1 MPAAGALLELCS
13 ACSRGIT
20 GTARMAAAGALLGLC
35 SACSRGMAQNAQLRT
50 CTGSAVGTGVVRQ
63 QVARGNCLVMARR
76 AGFIC
81 FWYCGS
87 ARCCIIFQEVK
98 TVAKAAKEVQRLDK
112 IVAHLTGMSRQ
123 QATRAIK
130 DGDVT
135 VDDEVVTDAA
145 GRISVHA
152 HIVVA
157 GFNDDESGAVAASEA
172 FKKRVFMLNKPFNF
186 VCADRDRNFN
196 TVQSLFKNELHH
208 TQLHCVGRLD
218 VDTTGLIIVT
228 DDGDL
233 NHAVTSPRTQLS
245 KVYLARLDRQVPP
258 SAVKS
263 FAAGIRHPEEK
274 KRYLPCSLHI
284 FEPQEAAP
292 VSAHNGENEGQT
304 EYWAAVQLTEGRYH
318 EVKRLFETVGCEV
331 QELVRVAIGSLTLN
345 EKQQLGE
352 YVSLSEEEIE
362 ALLTS
367 YDYQPD
373 QLEMLLE
380 RYREALEVSRPMWW
394 PSSCA
399 LAQAARA
406 AQAAASTAGAAA
418 AAASASNSDTADIYG
433 NARSS
438 SAATGAA
445 TLSDTSDEDWG
456 DEGDFD
462 EVDENGDLRI
472 Y

>member
-1 MPAAGALLELCS
+1 M
-13 ACSRGIT
+13 
-20 GTARMAAAGALLGLC
+20 
-35 SACSRGMAQNAQLRT
+35 
-50 CTGSAVGTGVVRQ
+50 
-63 QVARGNCLVMARR
+63 
-76 AGFIC
+76 
-81 FWYCGS
+81 
-87 ARCCIIFQEVK
+87 
-98 TVAKAAKEVQRLDK
+98 AKAAKEVQRLDK

-135 VDDEVVTDAA
+135 VNDEVVTDAA

-172 FKKRVFMLNKPFNF
+172 FKKRIFMLNKPFNF

-284 FEPQEAAP
+284 FEPQPAAP
-292 VSAHNGENEGQT
+292 ESAHNGDNEGQM

-373 QLEMLLE
+373 QLVMLLE

-394 PSSCA
+394 PASCA
-399 LAQAARA
+399 LARAARA
-406 AQAAASTAGAAA
+406 DQAAAANAGAAA
-418 AAASASNSDTADIYG
+418 AAAASTPDAADIYG
-433 NARSS
+433 GASSGVSAS
-438 SAATGAA
+438 SAAARA
-445 TLSDTSDEDWG
+445 SMPSDTSEEDWD